1 MSSGPSPASPV
12 SDHVLPRSPTHVHL
26 HEQCAARVSRHR
38 ASQHRPPSYECLVSA
53 QAFGQAHT
61 NHKKVAADGESR
73 EESLIQESASKEQYY
88 VRKVLEL
95 QTELKQLRNVLANTQ
110 SENERLASVAQEL
123 KEVTGV
129 PSGEGRA
136 SVQCPPGEVGK
147 REGRQVQPAVRAS
160 KSWLWPQD
168 PWVLIKK
175 DRGPCSGPQG
185 DPLSAL
191 CLLGGQ

>member
-1 MSSGPSPASPV
+1 MHVTLRYLTSPVGKVPSLSPACLV
-12 SDHVLPRSPTHVHL
+12 TGLPPGSL
-26 HEQCAARVSRHR
+26 SR
-38 ASQHRPPSYECLVSA
+38 ASHPL

-123 KEVTGV
+123 KEVT
-129 PSGEGRA
+129 SGTG
-136 SVQCPPGEVGK
+136 
-147 REGRQVQPAVRAS
+147 AV
-160 KSWLWPQD
+160 
-168 PWVLIKK
+168 
-175 DRGPCSGPQG
+175 
-185 DPLSAL
+185 
-191 CLLGGQ
+191 CLTLGGRWENHPPPPRLFYPNFVWSMLVQKGLGMAGSQLCTWGHVNPGFLM

>member
-1 MSSGPSPASPV
+1 MGKVPPLSPACLV
-12 SDHVLPRSPTHVHL
+12 TGLPPGSL
-26 HEQCAARVSRHR
+26 SR
-38 ASQHRPPSYECLVSA
+38 ASHPL

-123 KEVTGV
+123 KEVTSGTGAV
-129 PSGEGRA
+129 CLTLGGRWETPPSPTDC
-136 SVQCPPGEVGK
+136 STPTSC
-147 REGRQVQPAVRAS
+147 
-160 KSWLWPQD
+160 
-168 PWVLIKK
+168 
-175 DRGPCSGPQG
+175 GPCWSRKVWGWQGPS
-185 DPLSAL
+185 SAL
-191 CLLGGQ
+191 GAM

>member
-1 MSSGPSPASPV
+1 MGKVPPLSPV
-12 SDHVLPRSPTHVHL
+12 CLATGLPPGSL
-26 HEQCAARVSRHR
+26 SR
-38 ASQHRPPSYECLVSA
+38 ASHPL

-123 KEVTGV
+123 KEVTSETG
-129 PSGEGRA
+129 
-136 SVQCPPGEVGK
+136 
-147 REGRQVQPAVRAS
+147 AV
-160 KSWLWPQD
+160 
-168 PWVLIKK
+168 
-175 DRGPCSGPQG
+175 
-185 DPLSAL
+185 
-191 CLLGGQ
+191 CLTLGGWWENK